1 MTIDYVLRR
10 DFKMEPGDPMA
21 QALQRQS
28 SPTPDDGAP
37 EPTRAARIEAS
48 DHVFNNSKTQS
59 TYIFPRPG
67 HSNYNHGHKNEV
79 SQSGRHP
86 HRNENDGNE
95 NRVRQDLGESNNF
108 LMTLVIGAV
117 SFGLLLSWFFH

>member
-1 MTIDYVLRR
+1 MTIDSLQREFETKPE
-10 DFKMEPGDPMA
+10 DLMA

-37 EPTRAARIEAS
+37 EPTGAERIGTRGHA
-48 DHVFNNSKTQS
+48 FNDSKTKS
-59 TYIFPRPG
+59 MYVFPRPG
-67 HSNYNHGHKNEV
+67 HSNYNHGHKNQV
-79 SQSGRHP
+79 TQSGRHP

-95 NRVRQDLGESNNF
+95 NKVRQDLGESNNF